1 MSASLKTDN
10 DNTYVQVEATSK
22 YFTQAVV
29 TSNSDRKQIV
39 IFNIDGEETRVEG
52 SGEDEEIGDI
62 TLPDSFNTIKVYVS
76 YVDDNGNIVS
86 ADTLETGEPTE
97 VGGYNMATI
106 RAENG
111 DEDDDYEVE
120 IKFQGEA

>member
-1 MSASLKTDN
+1 MTFD
-10 DNTYVQVEATSK
+10 
-22 YFTQAVV
+22 
-29 TSNSDRKQIV
+29 
-39 IFNIDGEETRVEG
+39 IDGEETRVEG

-62 TLPDSFNTIKVYVS
+62 TLPDSFNAIKVYVS
-76 YVDDNGNIVS
+76 YVDDNGNVS

-97 VGGYNMATI
+97 VGGYNMASI

>member
-1 MSASLKTDN
+1 MSASLTTDN
-10 DNTYVQVEATSK
+10 DNTYVFVRATSK

-62 TLPDSFNTIKVYVS
+62 TLPDSFNAIKVYVS
-76 YVDDNGNIVS
+76 YVDDNDNVVL

-97 VGGYNMATI
+97 VGGYNMASI